1 MLFTLQYYNPVESG
15 VVGASMDGRA
25 RWSEPASVPLE
36 SFWKN
41 QNLPVTKDV
50 SDEIDQVGSPVLTPD

>member
-1 MLFTLQYYNPVESG
+1 
-15 VVGASMDGRA
+15 MDGRA